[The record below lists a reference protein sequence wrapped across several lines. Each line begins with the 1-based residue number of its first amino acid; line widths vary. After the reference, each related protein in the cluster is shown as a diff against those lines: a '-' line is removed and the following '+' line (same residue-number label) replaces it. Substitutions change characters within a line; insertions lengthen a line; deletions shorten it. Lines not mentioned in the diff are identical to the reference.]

1 MKPIIGICAN
11 YSTDDQIGTK
21 SGLGLAGQE
30 WQVLA
35 DDYIKAVE
43 RSGGAPVILPITK
56 RTESILPVLGM
67 LDGILFTGGTDI
79 DPRYY
84 GEWPGKGLGTID
96 PERDRHEM
104 DLVKTALQEM
114 DLPIL
119 GICRGFQLL
128 NVAAGGS
135 LYQDLLDRPEGLYH
149 TQKYAPKYY
158 PVHPVT
164 VKAGSRLHAMF
175 GDEELWVNSFNHQGL
190 KKVGSG
196 FEVTMAAP
204 DGLPEGIE
212 MPGERFVVAVQ
223 WHPEMMIDHDPR
235 YLAIFQ
241 AFVEACKIKAV
252 I

>member
-1 MKPIIGICAN
+1 
-11 YSTDDQIGTK
+11 
-21 SGLGLAGQE
+21 
-30 WQVLA
+30 
-35 DDYIKAVE
+35 
-43 RSGGAPVILPITK
+43 
-56 RTESILPVLGM
+56 
-67 LDGILFTGGTDI
+67 
-79 DPRYY
+79 
-84 GEWPGKGLGTID
+84 
-96 PERDRHEM
+96 
-104 DLVKTALQEM
+104 
-114 DLPIL
+114 
-119 GICRGFQLL
+119 
-128 NVAAGGS
+128 
-135 LYQDLLDRPEGLYH
+135 
-149 TQKYAPKYY
+149 
-158 PVHPVT
+158 
-164 VKAGSRLHAMF
+164 MF